1 MLEICCAKSTQRRG
15 DAVRKLLYESLCNCQ
30 RSISAADDE
39 ELFGQL
45 LAHLSHD
52 HPAMPFS
59 EERIRQ
65 FVTIRAYN
73 LEYAAVYADGE
84 GLDEE
89 FGPEPY

>member
-1 MLEICCAKSTQRRG
+1 M
-15 DAVRKLLYESLCNCQ
+15 RKLFCDCLCNCHQ
-30 RSISAADDE
+30 SISGVDDD
-39 ELFGQL
+39 ELFGEV
-45 LAHLSHD
+45 LAHLSRD

-59 EERIRQ
+59 EERIRE

-73 LEYAAVYADGE
+73 LEYAAVYTNGE

>member
-1 MLEICCAKSTQRRG
+1 MCCAKTTQLRG
-15 DAVRKLLYESLCNCQ
+15 GAVRAALCERLCNCHQ
-30 RSISAADDE
+30 SISGVDD
-39 ELFGQL
+39 ELFGEV
-45 LAHLSHD
+45 LAHLRRV

-59 EERIRQ
+59 EERVRE
-65 FVTIRAYN
+65 FVAISVYN